1 MGSVL
6 NCGSDGWLMLASDI
20 AIYGLL
26 ALSGAALVKYLFFA
40 GRGQATA

>member
-6 NCGSDGWLMLASDI
+6 NCGSDGWLMLASGI

-26 ALSGAALVKYLFFA
+26 ALGGVALVKYLFST
-40 GRGQATA
+40 GRGQAIA